1 MRKHR
6 IFTLL
11 KGTVIMAK
19 DERMVEEMIPALLS
33 SLNYRT
39 EIPTPEHFAIAPKA
53 RKEIEAGLAKRI
65 TSITQPTVLWMF
77 LEYMNTE
84 GTLDAY
90 LENPDCREAEESRA
104 RFSAAFIE
112 TEFEEL
118 KARVPSLSRMIFA
131 CSDQYQK
138 VINEMIERL
147 DLDYE
152 EISETFFPAPFQAVT
167 GVITNAGDVHNNGHS
182 TMVLSLDQ
190 GKLVY
195 KPHDVK
201 IDQSSYDLI
210 RRFFWDIMKAPRVL
224 QREDYGFT
232 EFIVNQPADTDPR
245 ARQYFRNLGGFTA
258 VVQMLGSS
266 DLHHTNV
273 LSLGIYPVIV
283 DYEQMICPNPYL
295 QKEGA
300 GRDLRYS
307 LLFSSLMPKR
317 RGNIEMSILFAED
330 ESNISSPKIDG
341 KRRSVLEYPEEF
353 LSGFEEIYRRC
364 MENKEA
370 LKRVISSMKGIP
382 VRHIY
387 RATKAYSKSLQTS
400 HQPGWMETPGLKEEL
415 FRLLSTAMKRSGIQE
430 ADKIT
435 EAEVNAILRGDIP
448 YFYSIT
454 DSCDLCSEGK
464 VVYPGFFPESSIDHV
479 CSRIDHMGET
489 DLRFEKDLLQK
500 AMTRVLRHI
509 TPEIRPTEKI
519 STSKDISNE
528 ELIKEA
534 ENIFRII
541 LEDAV
546 RTPSGTNCWFGPD
559 YVLETGMHLLG
570 SGLLDGTAGL
580 ALFFAALHALSSD
593 EDLKHSAEA
602 EIDAIL
608 SRMEKNTDALS
619 ELGVIPPNTESCSL
633 SSGLAGKLHACVLIH
648 AYMKDERTCRLLSKL
663 VRLLEKLD
671 LSFETADV
679 YNGLSGLL
687 AVLCRHDVLYEM
699 TGVPRFC
706 SQLADLIKDRA
717 SIPFEGKKIWKTLSE
732 DWPISGAGHGQS
744 GVAAAL
750 YRAGQRLS
758 RRDLIDASLAG
769 FLFEEQVYNRTLGVW
784 PDRRKQE
791 NTEHYLNG
799 YCTGAPGIGRN
810 ALLLQYE
817 NYRLTL
823 NRAIAAALKEPLL
836 YKDFLCCGN
845 CAGIDFLLDAGR
857 LLNREDLI
865 SAARMRMTLLKE
877 RADRQGH
884 YNCVNETLSY
894 VFSSNL
900 FYGTAGIGYEMLRM
914 ADPETIESVYL

>member
-1 MRKHR
+1 
-6 IFTLL
+6 
-11 KGTVIMAK
+11 MAK
-19 DERMVEEMIPALLS
+19 DERMIEEMIPALLS
-33 SLNYRT
+33 SLNCRT
-39 EIPTPEHFAIAPKA
+39 ELITPKQFDISLQA
-53 RKEIEAGLAKRI
+53 RKEIEAGLVTRI
-65 TSITQPTVLWMF
+65 FRIAQPSVFWMF

-84 GTLDAY
+84 DTLDAY
-90 LENPDCREAEESRA
+90 LENRDCREAEESRA

-131 CSDQYQK
+131 CRDQYQK

-152 EISETFFPAPFQAVT
+152 KICTTFFPVPFQTIT
-167 GVITNAGDVHNNGHS
+167 GIITDAGDVHNNGHS
-182 TMVLSLDQ
+182 TMVLSFDQ

-224 QREDYGFT
+224 EREDYGYT
-232 EFIVNQPADTDPR
+232 EFIVNQPADTIDK

-283 DYEQMICPNPYL
+283 DYELMICPNTYS

-300 GRDLRYS
+300 ARDLRYS

-330 ESNISSPKIDG
+330 ESNISSPLIDG
-341 KRRSVLEYPEEF
+341 KRRSILEYPEEF

-364 MENKEA
+364 MENKEE
-370 LKRVISSMKGIP
+370 LKAVISSMKGIP

-387 RATKAYSKSLQTS
+387 RATKAYANSLQTS
-400 HQPGWMETPGLKEEL
+400 LQPGWMETPGLKEEL
-415 FRLLSTAMKRSGIQE
+415 FRLLSTAMKRSGIHE
-430 ADKIT
+430 ADDIT
-435 EAEVNAILRGDIP
+435 AAEVNAILRGDIP

-464 VVYPGFFPESSIDHV
+464 VVYPGFFPESSVDHV
-479 CSRIDHMGET
+479 CSRIDHMSEA
-489 DLRFEKDLLQK
+489 DLRFEKDLLHK
-500 AMTRVLRHI
+500 AMTRVLRRI
-509 TPEIRPTEKI
+509 TPVTTTAEPITAP
-519 STSKDISNE
+519 KDISNE
-528 ELIKEA
+528 DLIKEA

-546 RTPSGTNCWFGPD
+546 RTPSGTSCWFGPD

-570 SGLLDGTAGL
+570 SGLIDGTAGL
-580 ALFFAALHALSSD
+580 ALFFAALHTLSAD
-593 EDLKHSAEA
+593 EDLKQSAET

-608 SRMEKNTDALS
+608 SRMEKNIDALS
-619 ELGVIPPNTESCSL
+619 DLEVIPPNIENCSL

-648 AYMKDERTCRLLSKL
+648 AYMKDEQSRRLLSKL
-663 VRLLEKLD
+663 VNLLEKLD

-687 AVLCRHDVLYEM
+687 AVLCRHDVLFELP
-699 TGVPRFC
+699 GVPAFC

-744 GVAAAL
+744 GVASAL
-750 YRAGQRLS
+750 YRAGQRLN
-758 RRDLIDASLAG
+758 RRDLTDASLAG
-769 FLFEEQVYNRTLGVW
+769 FLFEERIYNRTLCVW

-791 NTEHYLNG
+791 TTEHYLNG
-799 YCTGAPGIGRN
+799 YCSGAPGIGRN
-810 ALLLQYE
+810 ALFLQYE

-823 NRAIAAALKEPLL
+823 NRAIAAALKEPLQ

-865 SAARMRMTLLKE
+865 LAARTRMALLKE
-877 RADRQGH
+877 RAEKQGH

-900 FYGTAGIGYEMLRM
+900 FYGTAGIGYEMLRA
-914 ADPETIESVYL
+914 ADPETIESVCL